1 MKKSLLAL
9 AVTAAAFTGAA
20 NAAEIY
26 KTDDAS
32 VNFYGQLRTELKWN
46 DVEDKNPEL
55 SSGSSRT
62 GIDGSY
68 KVNDNLSVLGLVEVS
83 VDEDSDM
90 YVRQHIFG
98 LSGDFGTIKFGKQ
111 FTISDDI
118 YGADYSYF
126 YGGSALRY
134 WTISDAVNDAMVK
147 YVFEAD
153 NFWLQADY
161 GLPNNGDNQE
171 LGELFV
177 GTSLGDLNLHI
188 GGGYNRSEDILDSA
202 GNNTGVSLK
211 NSYGQATAE
220 YNYGKGV
227 IGFTYYYA
235 KLETENATNIS
246 VEENGYSLAA
256 TYEWADNATAYAGY
270 ELTTHD
276 SDAIE
281 LKDSTVVYVGSDY
294 FLTDWAR
301 VYLEVAYLDGD
312 TLGYGAGGAE
322 GTAISPSSADDQ
334 YNVGLG
340 ARFYW

>member
-9 AVTAAAFTGAA
+9 AVSAAAFTGAA
-20 NAAEIY
+20 SAAEIL

-55 SSGSSRT
+55 SSGSSRM
-62 GIDGSY
+62 GVDGSY
-68 KVNDNLSVLGLVEVS
+68 KISDDLSVIGLAEVS

-98 LSGDFGTIKFGKQ
+98 FASDTFGTIKFGKQ

-134 WTISDAVNDAMVK
+134 WTISDAVNDAMIK
-147 YVFEAD
+147 YAYEAD
-153 NFWLQADY
+153 SFWVQADY
-161 GLPNNGDNQE
+161 GLPNNGSNQE
-171 LGELFV
+171 LGELFA
-177 GTSLGDLNLHI
+177 GTSFGDLNVHV
-188 GGGYNRSEDILDSA
+188 GGGYNRGEDEQ
-202 GNNTGVSLK
+202 LK
-211 NSYGQATAE
+211 NTYGQATAE

-235 KLETENATNIS
+235 KLEADIIDAS
-246 VEENGYSLAA
+246 VEENGFSLAA
-256 TYEWADNATAYAGY
+256 TYQWADNATAYAGY

-276 SDAIE
+276 SENIQDFD
-281 LKDSTVVYVGSDY
+281 DSTVVYVGSDY

-301 VYLEVAYLDGD
+301 LYLEVAYLDGD
-312 TLGYGAGGAE
+312 TLGYGAGGAQ
-322 GTAISPSSADDQ
+322 GTAISPSSADEQ
-334 YNVGLG
+334 YNIGLG